1 MRFLTDLASGTSM
14 NSSRIWRSSERI
26 MHSSSPGSLGSSG
39 SSVIRSTS
47 AHHTDWAKASRE
59 STEVWLIR
67 HVTPNSLSAGLRA
80 LEPAGRAAAG
90 KQVRTEAI
98 QSGNTHLDHD
108 QCQLRSE
115 FAQHGT
121 YAV

>member
-1 MRFLTDLASGTSM
+1 MRFFTDLPSGTSM
-14 NSSRIWRSSERI
+14 KSSRMWRSSERI

-47 AHHTDWAKASRE
+47 AHHTDWAKALRE

-67 HVTPNSLSAGLRA
+67 HVTPTTSQSVFRA
-80 LEPAGRAAAG
+80 LEPARRAAAG
-90 KQVRTEAI
+90 EQVRKEAI
-98 QSGNTHLDHD
+98 QSGNTQLDHD

-115 FAQHGT
+115 FAQ
-121 YAV
+121 